1 MYFNPTANYIYQ
13 AFQMYCGAYKM
24 HNVDGRGRFTW
35 LNSFTGN
42 TDIAFTLDGG
52 GSRITTN
59 AFSTSYWQVGY
70 THSYLG
76 NIVCQIKINNATHG
90 QIEVANSVGTVTNVI
105 GGGRSTEPTWF
116 KEGLVLGGTRGRTAT
131 PFFDVMGAGA
141 TSATTTALFQN
152 SASVTAL
159 KVKDDLYCI
168 FRAKDAVIPD
178 ADLGNNEL
186 SFYIEESS
194 NDLHFKVKYSTG
206 TVKSGKINLT

>member
-1 MYFNPTANYIYQ
+1 MYSGSNVLL
-13 AFQMYCGAYKM
+13 
-24 HNVDGRGRFTW
+24 NVDTRGNIQW
-35 LNSFTGN
+35 QNQSNNAN
-42 TDIAFTLDGG
+42 TDILFSLGG
-52 GSRITTN
+52 GPARILTN
-59 AFSTSYWQVGY
+59 TPSTSLWQVGY
-70 THSYLG
+70 MHSYNNTTQASIGTDNSLNGYLTVHKNNGTTTNIISG
-76 NIVCQIKINNATHG
+76 NRAY
-90 QIEVANSVGTVTNVI
+90 EA
-105 GGGRSTEPTWF
+105 TWF
-116 KEGLVLGGTRGRTAT
+116 ADGIVLGGARGRSST